1 MRWNSVYSHILILV
15 QIKLAFNS
23 KMHLLNG
30 MNEIR
35 ANIYQLSLSICEA
48 ISCSKNTHVI
58 EMFENQLENDHK

>member
-1 MRWNSVYSHILILV
+1 
-15 QIKLAFNS
+15 
-23 KMHLLNG
+23 MHLLNG

-35 ANIYQLSLSICEA
+35 ANIYQLSLSLSICEA